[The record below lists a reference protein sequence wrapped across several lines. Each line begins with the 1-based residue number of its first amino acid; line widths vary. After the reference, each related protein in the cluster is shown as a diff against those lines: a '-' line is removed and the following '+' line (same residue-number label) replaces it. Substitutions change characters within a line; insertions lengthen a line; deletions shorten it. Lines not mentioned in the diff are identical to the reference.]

1 MEELKFLKVK
11 VEKHPTRDFDLE
23 YLDHHSAVGVLILDE
38 FEEKVLLVK
47 QYRPG
52 VRGELYEIPAGLI
65 DEGESAVEAMY
76 REVEEE
82 TGYIKEHF
90 ELIYKPEKSLFI
102 SPGYTTEN
110 LSIFILKLKSNGVEA
125 KEKKLDE
132 SEDLSTHWIDIDRVG
147 EISLDFKTHFAIS
160 LNKNRS
166 K

>member
-1 MEELKFLKVK
+1 MEGLKFLKVK

-47 QYRPG
+47 QYRSG